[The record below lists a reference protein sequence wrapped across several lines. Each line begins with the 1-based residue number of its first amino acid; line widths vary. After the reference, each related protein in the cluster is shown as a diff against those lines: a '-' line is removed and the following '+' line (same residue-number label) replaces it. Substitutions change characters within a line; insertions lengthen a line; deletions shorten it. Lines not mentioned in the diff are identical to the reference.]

1 MRYFFI
7 LCTFLFTGCFSEPP
21 EPSNFKINYS
31 QSIVNTAA
39 LSSDGAYAL
48 TSNLEKICVW
58 DNNKRDTVYPCVSD
72 SDAGFVELSGISAN
86 NQYFYLSNRL
96 SVSLYRLS
104 DGQFINQ
111 WVTEPNVIND
121 IAISGNGMKMIL
133 GYRNGQVST
142 IDVANNTFKTY
153 KLHQLDVNSVSVS
166 GDGKLAFTGSSDK
179 YATVWKTE
187 SGEVVSSFKHR
198 SRVNH
203 VDINNA
209 GNLAISIDAIKDRF
223 IWHLANKSEQ
233 IELDTSLKFL
243 EFNDSSFSTNS
254 SYILTGSPNRK
265 IHLWNTLSGE
275 LVQQWVSHKEE
286 GRDRASV
293 LAVSFY
299 SDKISTISSDG
310 IYESYIL
317 KQPL

>member
-58 DNNKRDTVYPCVSD
+58 DNNKRNTVYPCVSD

-104 DGQFINQ
+104 DGRFINH
-111 WVTEPNVIND
+111 WATEPNVIND

-142 IDVANNTFKTY
+142 IDVANNTFNTY

-179 YATVWKTE
+179 YATVWNTE
-187 SGEVVSSFKHR
+187 SGEVISSFKHR

-203 VDINNA
+203 VDINST

-223 IWHLANKSEQ
+223 IWNLTTEEEKVA
-233 IELDTSLKFL
+233 LDTNLKFL
-243 EFNDSSFSTNS
+243 EFNDSSFANQGQ
-254 SYILTGSPNRK
+254 YILTGSPNRK
-265 IHLWNTLSGE
+265 IHLWHTVTGE
-275 LVQQWVSHKEE
+275 LERQWISHKEE

-293 LAVSFY
+293 LAVAIQPN
-299 SDKISTISSDG
+299 KIMTISSDG
-310 IYESYIL
+310 VYEEYSL
-317 KQPL
+317 